1 VSQLETARQAV
12 KIAQELGAD
21 EVKAWVTSGAEVE
34 LQQRA
39 GKLERVHEAST
50 LGLSVSLLVDDRFSS
65 HGTSDLRP
73 EALRAFLDKAVSGT
87 RYLEPDPDRRM
98 APRDQMGSLDLDS
111 LDCSDEAPFERRE
124 AAIRRE
130 EVGALE
136 QAVLEGSGDDLVSA
150 TVYLWEMR
158 NRAACAFSNGF
169 EGERART
176 HYGYGGMVTL
186 KEPSGKLPEAYS
198 FVNAAH
204 LSDRL
209 SMEAISRDLWERAS
223 EVRETSACE
232 SKRVPMLLDRRV
244 AGRIIGALL
253 APLGGGNLH
262 QGRSCMHDK
271 LGRKLGSEAF
281 TLVDDPTIAR
291 GLGSRPFDGDGFPAQ
306 VRPIFEA
313 GELKTWFVGL
323 YHARKLGCEP
333 TTGSTSNLVMAP
345 GSRHWTEIAK
355 DMPECIRVTSFLGGN
370 SNPTSGDFSFGI
382 RGQLFRNGAWVQNLS
397 EMNVTGNLLELIG
410 RFVEPDDDP
419 WLYASARLPTLVFE
433 DVQFSGL

>member
-1 VSQLETARQAV
+1 MSQLETARKAV
-12 KIAQELGAD
+12 KIAQDLGAD
-21 EVKAWVTSGAEVE
+21 EVKAWVTTGGEVE

-65 HGTSDLRP
+65 HSTSDLRP

-87 RYLEPDPDRRM
+87 RYLEADPDRKM
-98 APRDQMGSLDLDS
+98 APREQMGSLDLAT
-111 LDCSDEAPFERRE
+111 LDCSDEAPFEQRE
-124 AAIRRE
+124 AALRRE
-130 EVGALE
+130 EVGVLE
-136 QAVLEGSGDDLVSA
+136 QAVLAGAGEDLVSA

-169 EGERART
+169 EGQRAST

-198 FVNAAH
+198 FVNSTH
-204 LSDRL
+204 LADRL
-209 SMEAISRDLWERAS
+209 SVDELCADLWRSAG
-223 EVRETSACE
+223 EVRDTSACE

-244 AGRIIGALL
+244 AGRILGALL

-271 LGRKLGSEAF
+271 LGKKLGSDAF
-281 TLVDDPTIAR
+281 TLVDDPTIPR
-291 GLGSRPFDGDGFPAQ
+291 GLGSRPFDSDGFPAR
-306 VRPIFEA
+306 VRPVFDR
-313 GELKTWFVGL
+313 GELQTWFVGL

-333 TTGSTSNLVMAP
+333 TTGSTSNLVMEP
-345 GSRHWTEIAK
+345 GARHWTDIAK

-382 RGQLFRNGAWVQNLS
+382 RGQLFRDGEWVQNLS

-410 RFVEPDDDP
+410 RFVEADNEP